1 MGGAS
6 TAETL
11 AHKKPKKA
19 DYRQRAHCN
28 PLADS
33 FLAYPPSPEFVDW
46 SMHFPGPL
54 GVASPPRLC
63 LNTTDYPIKYEA
75 PVAAE
80 RNGESGRSPDFLDVG
95 CGFGGLLIS
104 LAPQFPQSLIMGLE
118 IREKVTNF
126 VGERIQAL
134 REEHKEEG
142 LYQNVSVIRTNATK
156 FLLNYFRKGQISKMF
171 FCFPDPHFKRTNW
184 RRRIINTPL
193 LTLYGYIMKPGG
205 LLYTITDV
213 EAVHHWM
220 VHALRHHPLFA
231 EQSLEALS
239 GDPCLVAIQNH
250 TEEGMKAITC
260 DAVCL
265 PAGKLAACLEPQFG
279 CASNQ
284 SSGGSNE
291 MRLTAILKALL
302 SPTLRGSSWTR
313 LVMGKNLGALTT
325 AWPQKVEATQSLFSL
340 AALALH
346 AASFNAARKL

>member
-1 MGGAS
+1 MGGAY

-156 FLLNYFRKGQISKMF
+156 FLLNYFRKGQ
-171 FCFPDPHFKRTNW
+171 CV
-184 RRRIINTPL
+184 
-193 LTLYGYIMKPGG
+193 LTYAHDYSAFSPFG
-205 LLYTITDV
+205 V
-213 EAVHHWM
+213 
-220 VHALRHHPLFA
+220 
-231 EQSLEALS
+231 
-239 GDPCLVAIQNH
+239 
-250 TEEGMKAITC
+250 TC

-284 SSGGSNE
+284 VALFYGGRTLVGETLHYQLRRPLGQGRPRPWEGLEPSRQIYLPKFE
-291 MRLTAILKALL
+291 LPLSDKIPRKTVQRRPRTQFLKLLVDRGKGGLGSPKWAAILATLKGLVVVRAPPSRASLEKALELPEGVALKKCTRGL
-302 SPTLRGSSWTR
+302 SL
-313 LVMGKNLGALTT
+313 LL
-325 AWPQKVEATQSLFSL
+325 
-340 AALALH
+340 
-346 AASFNAARKL
+346 